1 MLAWNFA
8 LCPPHNFI
16 PSAKEVPQAQMLKS
30 PWKWDICYW
39 RYPITSLLLTVFL
52 LVTDTV
58 GSNLTKARPFFFSFL
73 CNRKISPS
81 SDHFTSPIRT
91 SVGFD
96 LNVLFCSIWNS
107 SSFHMLIELLI
118 GIFVCPQ
125 QIYELKEI
133 DFVILVYSL
142 GAACLELGGHEV

>member
-1 MLAWNFA
+1 MLS
-8 LCPPHNFI
+8 HNI
-16 PSAKEVPQAQMLKS
+16 IAT
-30 PWKWDICYW
+30 D
-39 RYPITSLLLTVFL
+39 RVFL

-91 SVGFD
+91 SVGFG

-107 SSFHMLIELLI
+107 SSFHMLI
-118 GIFVCPQ
+118 GVFVCPQ